1 MLGRARREA
10 RSVGWDMVDD
20 DDVKRRSVV
29 LIVVESGFIQ
39 ISHFVSIIAN
49 GEDVHHGVVSVM
61 DGLMT
66 RRREMKVKSQDLSS

>member
-1 MLGRARREA
+1 M
-10 RSVGWDMVDD
+10 DD
-20 DDVKRRSVV
+20 DDVKRRSVG

-49 GEDVHHGVVSVM
+49 GEDVRHGVLGVMM